1 MKIRFIINPISGTG
15 KQKNIVEIVKK
26 YFNFENY
33 DFAYTNKKGHASEL
47 CKSAINDNV
56 NIIVAVGGDGT
67 VNECAKELINKNV
80 ALAVLPCGSGNGFAY
95 NIGMKKKLIEAIKQ
109 LNNGKI
115 KKIDTATLNL
125 IPFVNVSGVG
135 FDAHIAHL
143 FSKTKIRGFSSYIKL
158 VLKKVL
164 AYNSN
169 YYTLKTNVKDYK
181 FQAYFIAFANSVQYG
196 NDIKIS
202 PQSNLNDG
210 KTDIVVIKNF
220 PKWKIPYF
228 IYQMYKGKIHKN
240 KYVEIIREKR
250 IEIIHDSNPI
260 HIDGEPYSVN
270 NSINIETIPNSL
282 KIFC

>member
-15 KQKNIVEIVKK
+15 KQKNIVEIVEK
-26 YFNFENY
+26 YFKFENY
-33 DFAYTNKKGHASEL
+33 DFVYTNKKGHASEL
-47 CKSAINDNV
+47 CKSAIKDNV

-67 VNECAKELINKNV
+67 VNECAKEIINKNI

-95 NIGMKKKLIEAIKQ
+95 NIGMKKKVIDAVKQ
-109 LNNGKI
+109 LNIGEI

-125 IPFVNVSGVG
+125 IPFVNISGVG

-143 FSKTKIRGFSSYIKL
+143 FSKTKIRGFGSYIKL

-169 YYTLKTNVKDYK
+169 YYILKTNVKDFR

-210 KTDIVVIKNF
+210 KTDIVIIKNF

-228 IYQMYKGKIHKN
+228 IYQLYIGKIHKN
-240 KYVEIIREKR
+240 KYVKIIREKR

-260 HIDGEPYSVN
+260 HIDGEPYSLDN
-270 NSINIETIPNSL
+270 TIKIETIPNSL

>member
-1 MKIRFIINPISGTG
+1 MKIRFIVNPIAGLG
-15 KQKNIVEIVKK
+15 KQKNIVEIVEKHFK
-26 YFNFENY
+26 YKTY
-33 DFAYTNKKGHASEL
+33 DFKYTKKKGHASEL
-47 CKSAINDNV
+47 CKLAVRDKI

-67 VNECAKELINKNV
+67 VNECIKEIVNTNV

-95 NIGMKKKLIEAIKQ
+95 NLGMKKKVLDAIKQ
-109 LNNGKI
+109 LNFAEI

-125 IPFVNVSGVG
+125 IPFVNISGVG

-158 VLKKVL
+158 VLKEVL
-164 AYNSN
+164 AYKANT
-169 YYTLKTNVKDYK
+169 YILKTNTKELK
-181 FQAYFIAFANSVQYG
+181 FNAFFIAFANSVQYG

-202 PQSNLNDG
+202 PLSKLNDG
-210 KTDIVVIKNF
+210 KTDIVIVKKF

-228 IYQMYKGKIHKN
+228 IYLMYKGKIHEN

-250 IEIIHDSNPI
+250 AEITHYSKPI
-260 HIDGEPYSVN
+260 HIDGEPYSDN
-270 NSINIETIPNSL
+270 NNIKIETHPNSL